1 MNSRCT
7 KLLALAAI
15 AIALGA
21 ALQPSAA
28 AAQQR
33 SQIGTLQC
41 SLRPSVGL
49 IVIQK
54 QRMDCRFTRGHSGRV
69 ERYTGN
75 ITRLGINVGF
85 TTRGKMIWGVF
96 ARSNVPTGA
105 LAGRFGG
112 VSAGAS
118 LGAGIGANA
127 LIGGSHDSVV
137 LQPISIQG
145 QVGVN
150 FAAGVAGM
158 RLRYAR

>member
-1 MNSRCT
+1 MTSR
-7 KLLALAAI
+7 LATILGSAAV
-15 AIALGA
+15 AA
-21 ALQPSAA
+21 ALLLQAGDGM
-28 AAQQR
+28 AQQR

-49 IVIQK
+49 IVIQQ
-54 QRMDCRFTRGHSGRV
+54 QRMDCRFTRGHSSRV

-75 ITRLGINVGF
+75 ITRLGVNVGF

-127 LIGGSHDSVV
+127 LIGGSNDSVV

-150 FAAGVAGM
+150 FAAGVAGL
-158 RLRYAR
+158 RLRYVK